1 VEMEGVCS
9 FGEIGGNDVK
19 ALAISIWMFEF
30 CFWTWWRCETHWLLN
45 MTNKLIVFFT
55 RDSRNKKCWHDIW
68 MYLEKIFDALCM
80 ISVKKY
86 SSYVSGTCLFVIF

>member
-1 VEMEGVCS
+1 
-9 FGEIGGNDVK
+9 
-19 ALAISIWMFEF
+19 
-30 CFWTWWRCETHWLLN
+30 
-45 MTNKLIVFFT
+45 
-55 RDSRNKKCWHDIW
+55 